1 MPVIFEFQY
10 VENMKKACFAFVLT
24 TLLALDPAIAEEE
37 KKVPASLDDLKSL
50 VAEVIE
56 EHNVPAVGIAM
67 LDRSGEVWV
76 ASLGKANMQY
86 EVDATADTLY
96 RIGSTSKMFVALS
109 VLKLAEQGRLS
120 LDDRVADLAPE
131 IEFENPWEET
141 DPVRVVHLLEH
152 TTGWDDIHLT
162 EYAHNDP
169 TPASLKEGLDFHPH
183 SRISRW
189 KPGTRSSY
197 CNSGPPV
204 AAYIVQKLT
213 GIDFED
219 YVQFN
224 FFDPLGMQTATYRLN
239 EAVQEKGATLYSN
252 GKAQDYW
259 HILMRPSGS
268 INASPRDMARFV
280 QFFLDRGRLEDWSLV
295 SESSLARMERAETT
309 SGARVGLEV
318 GYGLHNYS
326 SRHEQWIYREHN
338 GGVNGGLTEL
348 AYLPEEGVGHAIMIN
363 SGNGTALREI
373 SRQVR
378 AYETRDLEKITIES
392 PAELSD
398 ADRKLAGFY
407 YPINP
412 RQQVAFFMER
422 ILNVQKL
429 WISDGKLAWKPLL
442 DGEPAYYL
450 PAGDGR
456 FLSGESGRVTLV
468 STTDPLAGKV
478 VHYGSQVLKPVSAAQ
493 VYLQLAVV
501 ILWGIAIASTL
512 LFAPVW
518 IVRRL
523 QSKIEPG
530 AAIRVRTWP
539 LLASLCAVTFVV
551 LFMIGM
557 IDPFKSLGGPSFVSL
572 GIMVLSGL
580 FAAFA
585 FLGVIWAVATR
596 HRPINR
602 VAWWHS
608 AMASSIHLVV
618 TVYLLMHGII
628 GLVTWA

>member
-239 EAVQEKGATLYSN
+239 EAVQEKGATL
-252 GKAQDYW
+252 
-259 HILMRPSGS
+259 
-268 INASPRDMARFV
+268 
-280 QFFLDRGRLEDWSLV
+280 
-295 SESSLARMERAETT
+295 
-309 SGARVGLEV
+309 
-318 GYGLHNYS
+318 
-326 SRHEQWIYREHN
+326 
-338 GGVNGGLTEL
+338 
-348 AYLPEEGVGHAIMIN
+348 
-363 SGNGTALREI
+363 
-373 SRQVR
+373 
-378 AYETRDLEKITIES
+378 
-392 PAELSD
+392 
-398 ADRKLAGFY
+398 
-407 YPINP
+407 
-412 RQQVAFFMER
+412 
-422 ILNVQKL
+422 
-429 WISDGKLAWKPLL
+429 
-442 DGEPAYYL
+442 
-450 PAGDGR
+450 
-456 FLSGESGRVTLV
+456 
-468 STTDPLAGKV
+468 
-478 VHYGSQVLKPVSAAQ
+478 
-493 VYLQLAVV
+493 
-501 ILWGIAIASTL
+501 
-512 LFAPVW
+512 
-518 IVRRL
+518 
-523 QSKIEPG
+523 
-530 AAIRVRTWP
+530 
-539 LLASLCAVTFVV
+539 
-551 LFMIGM
+551 
-557 IDPFKSLGGPSFVSL
+557 
-572 GIMVLSGL
+572 
-580 FAAFA
+580 
-585 FLGVIWAVATR
+585 
-596 HRPINR
+596 
-602 VAWWHS
+602 
-608 AMASSIHLVV
+608 
-618 TVYLLMHGII
+618 
-628 GLVTWA
+628 